1 MPLPW
6 KKANV
11 NRISRFVAD
20 LQSPKRGGSLVVET
34 GFPTSLID
42 LFVKNQSRWKKSS
55 KKKRSSKVSD
65 LAVPPSN
72 SSIEE
77 SDNSIFLDEENIF
90 QAYTNTS
97 SFEVDHPEVGLRDPV
112 SSRTLVLAFF
122 VIALALG
129 TKKVA
134 IGITMSAFLLLL
146 IEYLGKNL
154 FRHYKPC
161 SDAKMMLKMLIRRF
175 FPFVC
180 SNKEVLSM
188 EKVKRPNLPIEE
200 DKEVAGLNINDLIE
214 EFEIVESNVDGS
226 IEEIPNEKY
235 NLDFLVDKKRY
246 AEMNREKD
254 VQQEEISQSRT
265 KNGEVSEM
273 FLRKL
278 LSTKLRSS
286 IKTIKKRKKEKK
298 RDPKSSL
305 TVALAVA
312 LQEFHVDEDGYFDA
326 RCYFEEVADTDN
338 VASGEHREN
347 HVRGD
352 LGFVN
357 LILLIFVG
365 LFEGRIGAIAL
376 TLAACLL
383 LTSVGHLR
391 RFSRKP

>member
-42 LFVKNQSRWKKSS
+42 LFVKNQSRRKKSS
-55 KKKRSSKVSD
+55 KKKKRSSKVSD

-122 VIALALG
+122 VVALALG

-154 FRHYKPC
+154 FRNYKPC

-298 RDPKSSL
+298 EGSK
-305 TVALAVA
+305 
-312 LQEFHVDEDGYFDA
+312 EFFDS
-326 RCYFEEVADTDN
+326 CFGSCST
-338 VASGEHREN
+338 
-347 HVRGD
+347 
-352 LGFVN
+352 
-357 LILLIFVG
+357 
-365 LFEGRIGAIAL
+365 RIP
-376 TLAACLL
+376 
-383 LTSVGHLR
+383 R
-391 RFSRKP
+391 R